1 MGRGGSGRW
10 WSARPAG
17 TVAPGATAD
26 QDILE
31 TDLATE
37 LIEYCRP
44 KLAGFKRPR
53 SVVFVNS
60 LPRNVMGKLLKRELR
75 EQYGYPMDS
84 SS

>member
-1 MGRGGSGRW
+1 MFEGMWTLVCGEQEG
-10 WSARPAG
+10 
-17 TVAPGATAD
+17 
-26 QDILE
+26 QDISDADLE
-31 TDLATE
+31 AV

-53 SVVFVNS
+53 SVVFVNT
-60 LPRNVMGKLLKRELR
+60 LPRNVMGKVLKRELR